1 MSVEE
6 SSVVESKKPMAML
19 QWAITILV
27 PLMIYFCT
35 PLDYAGRAFLAITAT
50 AVILWI
56 FALIPENITGLLIP
70 ISFVL
75 FGVAEPELAFKPWAQ
90 ILPWLVVAGML
101 LSEIMLDTGLAKR
114 LAYKSLLLT
123 GGSGKGIVLGFIATA
138 FVLPLLVPS
147 SVWAKMFIMAP
158 IGIAICKALDFK
170 PLSKEAT
177 GIMLM
182 ACFVALSSGFAFQT
196 GDETMVWVSQVMSE
210 ATQGKVNITW
220 LAWLKYM
227 FLPGFFWSVF
237 SILTAYYFLV
247 KKAFDQKGNI
257 KSVLEVQYREMGTFS
272 RNEIKALL
280 VVLLILLNFIFE
292 SHHQLNAAFV
302 MVAIIALCFVPAIG
316 LIKREKLQSIN
327 LWILFFVTGAMSVGM
342 VAGATGVS
350 KIVADQLLPVIKDFG
365 PFGATMM
372 AFTSGV
378 VINFIM
384 TPLGALAAFITV
396 IADLAVQAGIH
407 PLPLTMAYS
416 LGLDIYIFPYEVAPV
431 LYFFGLGYM
440 SLREA
445 IKVYVVRTLLSFA
458 VVALVFAGYWK
469 LVGIM

>member
-1 MSVEE
+1 MSNAMNC
-6 SSVVESKKPMAML
+6 KNKNMAIF

-27 PLMIYFCT
+27 PLIIYLFV

-50 AVILWI
+50 AVTLWI

-75 FGVAEPELAFKPWAQ
+75 FGVAEPEVAFKPWAQ

-101 LSEIMLDTGLAKR
+101 LSEVMLDTGLAKR
-114 LAYKSLLLT
+114 LAYKSLLIT
-123 GGSGKGIVLGFIATA
+123 GGSGKGILLGFILTA

-196 GDETMVWVSQVMSE
+196 GDETMVWVSQIISE
-210 ATQGKVNITW
+210 ATKGQITVSW
-220 LAWLKYM
+220 LVWLKYM
-227 FLPGFFWSVF
+227 FLPGFFWAIF
-237 SILTAYYFLV
+237 SILTAYYLLV
-247 KKAFDQKGNI
+247 KKAFDKKGNV
-257 KSVLEVQYREMGTFS
+257 KAVLEAQYKEMGTLS
-272 RNEIKALL
+272 GNEIKALL
-280 VVLLILLNFIFE
+280 IVVLILLNFVFE
-292 SHHQLNAAFV
+292 TKHGLNAAFV
-302 MVAIIALCFVPAIG
+302 MVALVSLFFVPG
-316 LIKREKLQSIN
+316 VNLMKREKLQSIN

-342 VAGATGVS
+342 VAGAVGVS
-350 KIVADQLLPVIKDFG
+350 KQVADIVLPFIKDFG
-365 PFGATMM
+365 PFGATFM
-372 AFTSGV
+372 AFTFGV
-378 VINFIM
+378 IMNFVM

-396 IADLAVQAGIH
+396 IADLAVQAGMH

-416 LGLDIYIFPYEVAPV
+416 LGLDIYVFPYEVAPV

-440 SLREA
+440 SLQEA
-445 IKVYVVRTLLSFA
+445 IKVFVVRTVLSFA
-458 VVALVFAGYWK
+458 VVAVVFSGYWY
-469 LVGIM
+469 LIGIM

>member
-1 MSVEE
+1 MSV
-6 SSVVESKKPMAML
+6 VMDSKNRNMAIL

-27 PLMIYFCT
+27 PLIIYLYT
-35 PLDYAGRAFLAITAT
+35 PLDYAGRTFLAITAT
-50 AVILWI
+50 GVVLWI

-70 ISFVL
+70 ICFVL
-75 FGVAEPELAFKPWAQ
+75 FGVAAPEVAFRPWAQ
-90 ILPWLVVAGML
+90 ILPWLVVAGMI

-114 LAYKSLLLT
+114 LAYKSLLMT
-123 GGSGKGIVLGFIATA
+123 GGSGKGIVLGFILTA

-170 PLSKEAT
+170 PMSKEAT

-182 ACFVALSSGFAFQT
+182 SCFVALSSGFAFQT
-196 GDETMVWVSQVMSE
+196 GDETMVWVSQVVSE
-210 ATQGKVNITW
+210 ATKGAVTISW

-227 FLPGFFWSVF
+227 FLPGFFWSTF

-257 KSVLEVQYREMGTFS
+257 KPVLETQYKEMGSFS
-272 RNEIKALL
+272 RNEMKALL
-280 VVLLILLNFIFE
+280 LVFLILLNFVFE
-292 SHHQLNAAFV
+292 SYHQMNAAFL
-302 MVAIIALCFVPAIG
+302 MVALISLCFVPGIS
-316 LIKREKLQSIN
+316 LIKREKLQGIN

-342 VAGATGVS
+342 VAGETGVS

-365 PFGATMM
+365 PYGATMM
-372 AFTSGV
+372 AFTFGAI
-378 VINFIM
+378 INFIM

-445 IKVYVVRTLLSFA
+445 IKVYVVRTILAFA
-458 VVALVFAGYWK
+458 VVAIVFAGYWK
-469 LVGIM
+469 IIGIM